1 MQLEDLQALAASG
14 QLSEDDILR
23 LTQGTRQAML
33 AKSLQSG
40 LPEGKD
46 MYRIMNLLNDMDGTA
61 LKTKEMDNANDQ
73 ADMDRRAA
81 MFIHGVTQNLGGK
94 NPFLADGSLKGRTLE
109 PDKDA
114 IPHINPTKEQI
125 AVGVSDMTYDRF
137 IEDGGE
143 IDFSPSKKPEV

>member
-14 QLSEDDILR
+14 QLSEDDILK

-33 AKSLQSG
+33 SKVLASG

-46 MYRIMNLLNDMDGTA
+46 MYRVMNLLNDMDGTA

-73 ADMDRRAA
+73 ADLDRRAA
-81 MFIHGVTQNLGGK
+81 MFIHGVTQNLGTE
-94 NPFLADGSLKGRTLE
+94 NPFLAQNPQQGGRVLE

-114 IPHINPTKEQI
+114 IPHIVPTKEQT
-125 AVGVSDMTYDRF
+125 AVGVSDMTYEKF

-143 IDFSPSKKPEV
+143 IDFSPKTED